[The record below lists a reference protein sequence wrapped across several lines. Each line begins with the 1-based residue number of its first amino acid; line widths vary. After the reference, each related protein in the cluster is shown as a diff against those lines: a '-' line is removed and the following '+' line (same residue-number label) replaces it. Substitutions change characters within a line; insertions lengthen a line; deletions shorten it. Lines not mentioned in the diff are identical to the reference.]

1 LKNITILDKCRVCG
15 LTNFEIVLI
24 LKDTPLEDQFL
35 KERIKQPS
43 FPLEVAMCKGCCYV
57 FLLHEV
63 SPDISYEEYIYESSI
78 TIGLE
83 DHYDQYAK
91 ELVSE
96 NNIRINSL
104 AIDIG
109 SNDGSMLKAFERQK
123 LKALGIEPAKNIS
136 NFANQKKL
144 RTINSFFNLE
154 LANKI
159 VSSEGKASL
168 ITANYMFA
176 NVDNLHDFILGI
188 KVLLEEDGIFCI
200 QTGYHPLQFLKN
212 MFDYIY
218 HEHFSYFT
226 LYSLSVLF
234 KKFDMEIV
242 NATTVK
248 PKGGSIRLVIK
259 NIIKNQKKTESLKN
273 LILNEKQNNY
283 NSNEIFFL
291 LNKNIKKEKQKL
303 ITQLNHFKKQN
314 IKIAAIGAS
323 HSTTTLIYYFELYDY
338 FEFIIDD
345 NPKKHNTYSP
355 GLHIKVLDNTHVKKE
370 NINCLVVLAWQHQ
383 EVIIKKYTNFIK
395 NNGLLI
401 IPLPKFKII
410 KKI

>member
-1 LKNITILDKCRVCG
+1 MKNITILDKCRVCG

-136 NFANQKKL
+136 NFANQK
-144 RTINSFFNLE
+144 
-154 LANKI
+154 
-159 VSSEGKASL
+159 
-168 ITANYMFA
+168 
-176 NVDNLHDFILGI
+176 
-188 KVLLEEDGIFCI
+188 
-200 QTGYHPLQFLKN
+200 QTGYWQKHWKCRKIDVFTILKKV
-212 MFDYIY
+212 F
-218 HEHFSYFT
+218 
-226 LYSLSVLF
+226 F
-234 KKFDMEIV
+234 K
-242 NATTVK
+242 
-248 PKGGSIRLVIK
+248 
-259 NIIKNQKKTESLKN
+259 
-273 LILNEKQNNY
+273 
-283 NSNEIFFL
+283 
-291 LNKNIKKEKQKL
+291 
-303 ITQLNHFKKQN
+303 
-314 IKIAAIGAS
+314 
-323 HSTTTLIYYFELYDY
+323 
-338 FEFIIDD
+338 
-345 NPKKHNTYSP
+345 
-355 GLHIKVLDNTHVKKE
+355 
-370 NINCLVVLAWQHQ
+370 W
-383 EVIIKKYTNFIK
+383 
-395 NNGLLI
+395 
-401 IPLPKFKII
+401 
-410 KKI
+410 